1 MFLNLFVY
9 ENRTSFLWIMTSP
22 SAQAHWKMVVLH
34 VWAFKIS
41 ESSKIHLF
49 LSQTQK
55 VPGLSLISNFLIMR
69 ESPRELSSFSS
80 WHRPL
85 VGGMGLGFGSRHA
98 SVCFVYD
105 SSRKWKSKEGKNS
118 TQGHGPVRACGWWC
132 GEKHQAWST
141 FVLWTIWIDRIHD
154 SYSLRWPKT
163 LPT

>member
-9 ENRTSFLWIMTSP
+9 ENRTSFLWTMTSP

-118 TQGHGPVRACGWWC
+118 RPWPRSCMWVMMWWKASGLKYIC
-132 GEKHQAWST
+132 PLNNLNW
-141 FVLWTIWIDRIHD
+141 
-154 SYSLRWPKT
+154 
-163 LPT
+163 